1 MRAPRFIVAPD
12 ATPLSIRTVAASV
25 LTIAAGVFVGLSVLL
40 YFGQERLIFFK
51 QPLDPGRRDSV
62 MQRFPN
68 VEEVN
73 LVAEDGTRLH
83 GFLSKPAVVAGAT
96 FPLVI
101 YFGGNAEETSWLLE
115 DSERPQNW
123 AWLVVNYRGY
133 GWSEGSPGEK
143 AMAADARRIYD
154 WAQSRSDVERS
165 RIVAFGRSLGS
176 GVAVRL
182 ATERPL
188 AATVLATPFDS
199 MASVAKRHYPL
210 APVSLLLRHRFDSL
224 SLAPGIGI
232 PMLCIVAE
240 RDSIV
245 PAEHAHRLHAAWR
258 GDKRL
263 VSIPDT
269 GHNDVSANP
278 AFWREIGYFLF
289 GIAATQ

>member
-1 MRAPRFIVAPD
+1 MRAPRYIVTPD
-12 ATPLSIRTVAASV
+12 AKPLSVKTVVASM
-25 LTIAAGVFVGLSVLL
+25 LTIAAGVFVTLSVLL
-40 YFGQERLIFFK
+40 YFGQERLIFFR

-83 GFLSKPAVVAGAT
+83 GFLSKPPAVAGAK

-154 WAQSRSDVERS
+154 WTRLRSER
-165 RIVAFGRSLGS
+165 A
-176 GVAVRL
+176 L
-182 ATERPL
+182 AGTI
-188 AATVLATPFDS
+188 LATPFDS
-199 MASVAKRHYPL
+199 MESVAKRHYPIV
-210 APVSLLLRHRFDSL
+210 PVSLLLRHRFDSL
-224 SLAPGIGI
+224 SLAPRIGI

-245 PAEHAHRLHAAWR
+245 PVEHAHRLHAAWR

-263 VSIPDT
+263 VSIANA

-278 AFWREIGYFLF
+278 AFWREIGSFLF
-289 GIAATQ
+289 GISATH

>member
-1 MRAPRFIVAPD
+1 MRAPRYIVAPD
-12 ATPLSIRTVAASV
+12 AKPLSVKTVVASM
-25 LTIAAGVFVGLSVLL
+25 LTIAAGVFVTLSVLL

-83 GFLSKPAVVAGAT
+83 GFLSRPSAVAGAK

-154 WAQSRSDVERS
+154 WTRLRSDVEHS
-165 RIVAFGRSLGS
+165 QIVAFGRSLGS

-182 ATERPL
+182 ATERAL
-188 AATVLATPFDS
+188 AGAILATPFDS
-199 MASVAKRHYPL
+199 MESVAKRHYPIV
-210 APVSLLLRHRFDSL
+210 PVSLLLRHRFDSL
-224 SLAPGIGI
+224 GLAPRIGI

-245 PAEHAHRLHAAWR
+245 PVEHAHRLHAAWR

-263 VSIPDT
+263 VSIANA

-278 AFWREIGYFLF
+278 AFWREIGSFLF
-289 GIAATQ
+289 GISATH